1 MTENDLEIS
10 VAQVKAILD
19 AGEPFQLVDCR
30 EQLEADFAGIEGA
43 LLVPVS
49 ELVKRLEELEP
60 YKQSRIVFHCHLG
73 MRSLRIIPWLRQQG
87 FTEAVSMTGGI
98 DSWSEEIDPAV
109 PRYRFDFEGLSPL
122 EAAEDDPV

>member
-1 MTENDLEIS
+1 M
-10 VAQVKAILD
+10 LD

-30 EQLEADFAGIEGA
+30 EQLEADFASIEGA

-73 MRSLRIIPWLRQQG
+73 MRSLQIIPWLRQQG